1 MAAKTSREI
10 QRARAIAEEYRSKGY
25 EVIEQPSPEQL
36 PEFLAGYQPD
46 VLVQRGDEAII
57 VEVKSRSSLAKDP
70 RIREMARLVQAEP
83 HWNFEL
89 VVVGEEGQLSTPE
102 GARPLERADILLGIE
117 AAERLVASGFS
128 EAALLQAWSTLEAT
142 VRLLSE
148 EEGLVLER
156 LNPLS
161 ILTQAT
167 SNGVI
172 SRDDYNFLT
181 KVMKYRN
188 ALAHGFKTIDFD
200 PVLVI
205 ELINITKR
213 LSQPT
218 SAP

>member
-1 MAAKTSREI
+1 MEATTSRER
-10 QRARAIAEEYRSKGY
+10 QRARAIAEEYRSRGY
-25 EVIEQPSPEQL
+25 KVIEQPSPEQL
-36 PEFLAGYQPD
+36 PEFLVGYHPD

-57 VEVKSRSSLAKDP
+57 VEVKSRSSLIKDP
-70 RIREMARLVQAEP
+70 RIKELARLVQAEP

-89 VVVGEEGQLSTPE
+89 VVVGEEDPLSAPE
-102 GARPLERADILLGIE
+102 GAAPFERDDILRGIE
-117 AAERLVASGFS
+117 AAERLLASEFS

-148 EEGLVLER
+148 KEGLVLER

-200 PVLVI
+200 PVLVT

-213 LSQPT
+213 LLQST